1 MSAAA
6 RPRIAIL
13 GRMHPATD
21 LFPISTLVIP
31 RLLAEAIWNAG
42 GEPLTLL
49 PTQDTDWSARLAGCQ
64 GVLMPGG
71 ADINPALYGQTT
83 TSDEVYGIDDLQ
95 DAADLSLTR
104 WALDAGV
111 PFLAICRGFQ
121 MVNVATGGTLV
132 QHMVPDHRDVMQEIL
147 IESDIDRLGLSSD
160 RLLSSCYHH
169 QSVDKLGEGLRVI
182 ATSELGHPE
191 AFAIDNGHWAYGV
204 QWHPEHTAHA
214 DGHQA
219 EIFTRFVSEAAAAKP
234 I

>member
-1 MSAAA
+1 MNASP

-13 GRMHPATD
+13 GRMHAATE

-42 GEPLTLL
+42 GEPMTFL
-49 PTQDTDWSARLAGCQ
+49 PAPDSDWSARLAGCQ

-71 ADINPALYGQTT
+71 ADINPALYGQTI
-83 TSDEVYGIDDLQ
+83 TSAEVYGIDDLQ
-95 DAADLSLTR
+95 DSVDLSLTQ
-104 WALDAGV
+104 WALNAGV

-121 MVNVATGGTLV
+121 MVNVARGGTLV
-132 QHMVPDHRDVMQEIL
+132 QHMVPDHRDVVQEIL
-147 IESDIDRLGLSSD
+147 IESDTDRLGLSSD

-169 QSVDKLGEGLRVI
+169 QSVEQLGEGLRVI

-191 AFAIDNGHWAYGV
+191 AFAIENGGWAYGV

-214 DGHQA
+214 DGNQA
-219 EIFTRFVSEAAAAKP
+219 EIFARFVSEAAAARV